1 LPLKDF
7 NVAGMVRTGLW
18 CERNLGVE
26 VLSIGRPAENA
37 LREDCV
43 MEISGRSLFV
53 RIGLRGGWIWVAACG
68 MDEGGGPEPLFNIGD
83 GAEGWVV
90 VRRFLM
96 ALERSAIKSLQP
108 RPIHIGADSGPDAW
122 TIA

>member
-1 LPLKDF
+1 MRDF

-26 VLSIGRPAENA
+26 VLSIGRDATNLVA
-37 LREDCV
+37 DCI
-43 MEISGRSLFV
+43 MEISGAQLLYRV
-53 RIGLRGGWIWVAACG
+53 GLRGGWVWVAAGG
-68 MDEGGGPEPLFNIGD
+68 MDEGEQPEELFNVGD
-83 GAEGWVV
+83 GPEGWVV

-96 ALERSAIKSLQP
+96 ALERSGIKSLKE
-108 RPIHIGADSGPDAW
+108 RPIRLGPGGTVDSW